1 MYQCVLNFPARIC
14 YMQVEAATG
23 KGILGQLIS
32 YLKFLGLLGPAS
44 GF

>member
-1 MYQCVLNFPARIC
+1 MPMQIFEFALVGIV
-14 YMQVEAATG
+14 QVEAATG
-23 KGILGQLIS
+23 KGILGQFIS